1 MVRPG
6 SDKTEVSARFLLEG
20 NPAARAWLATNEL
33 ENDGECI
40 VRRVLSAEGRSRSY
54 INGVPVPSPSS
65 GTWVNCWSTS
75 TVSTLT
81 RCCSNPITSSP
92 CWTATPVIICS
103 STMCAATTSSGASC
117 KRAQPAKAEQQQ
129 REARRQLIEYQ
140 VQELDEFALQPG
152 EFEEIEEE
160 HQRLANGTEL
170 MQECGYCLDLLY
182 DNEET
187 TIAGLL
193 QTAVD
198 RLRPWSA
205 WTAGWATCS
214 ACSTKP

>member
-40 VRRVLSAEGRSRSY
+40 VRRVLSAEGRLAAIST
-54 INGVPVPSPSS
+54 GFPSPAQLRNL
-65 GTWVNCWSTS
+65 GQLLVNVHGQHAHQMLLKPDYQLALLDGYAGHHLLLDDVRRHYQQWRQ
-75 TVSTLT
+75 LQNELN
-81 RCCSNPITSSP
+81 RL
-92 CWTATPVIICS
+92 
-103 STMCAATTSSGASC
+103 
-117 KRAQPAKAEQQQ
+117 KAEQQQ

-160 HQRLANGTEL
+160 HQRLANGNRA
-170 MQECGYCLDLLY
+170 D
-182 DNEET
+182 
-187 TIAGLL
+187 AGVRVLP
-193 QTAVD
+193 
-198 RLRPWSA
+198 RSA
-205 WTAGWATCS
+205 L
-214 ACSTKP
+214 